1 MCNPSTLIHTNE
13 EQMTVSTTTTMA
25 PHCCQEQSIDEETSD
40 RIKVMRRQEQTIYS
54 CTDYMKKI
62 KSGNITNTITSE
74 PSSSSLSSLKS
85 TSTSLIDEVCRKK
98 MAKWCFH
105 VIDYAQFNRETVSI
119 AMSFLDRFL
128 ASGSPRALRA
138 IQNRKEYQLASMT
151 TLYMAIKLFEPME
164 MCTTT
169 LASLSRNSYTALDFA
184 TMDNDILFALQWRM
198 NGPTPLSFIQQ
209 FISMLSSTKTSSSRI
224 EPFLQSHPA
233 YQKLWNISKYHTELA
248 ACEYYFAT
256 IQPSTVA
263 IASISASLKLIPLC
277 EISASE
283 RANFLL
289 MIASETGLDLKRSPE
304 IFEAKD
310 RMVNNLSYDLLD
322 MQEQERTDDGNVMMT
337 TSSSIATTLSMSS
350 STDTPV
356 EMNNMKSSRRYRD
369 VSPTCVS
376 SRR

>member
-25 PHCCQEQSIDEETSD
+25 PHCCQEQSFDEETSD

-74 PSSSSLSSLKS
+74 SSSSSSS
-85 TSTSLIDEVCRKK
+85 SNFIDEVCRKK

-184 TMDNDILFALQWRM
+184 TMENDILFAIQWRM

-209 FISMLSSTKTSSSRI
+209 FFSLLSSTKTSSSRI
-224 EPFLQSHPA
+224 EPFLQSNPA

-310 RMVNNLSYDLLD
+310 HMVNNLSYDLLD
-322 MQEQERTDDGNVMMT
+322 MQEQERTDDGRVMTVTT
-337 TSSSIATTLSMSS
+337 TSSVATTLSMSS

-356 EMNNMKSSRRYRD
+356 EMNNKKSSRRYRD